1 MLKLGSIQLDIP
13 IVQAALSGYSDRA
26 MRLLAREFTAPL
38 TFTGLIL
45 AKSCI
50 QPSVLR
56 KTIFVPHD
64 DEHPVGAQ
72 LVGQDP
78 TVMARA
84 AGALEDLGYDL
95 IDLNFACPVHKV
107 LRRKRGGF
115 LMQHPKKLIEIFR
128 EVREA
133 VSCPVLM
140 KLRSGFDKSAESR
153 DKFWQICENA
163 VDSGVDALIIHGRT
177 VDQLYRGEPD
187 WDILAEVKR
196 RLPQVPLIGSGN
208 LFTAETVLERL
219 KSQAV
224 DGVAIARGAVGN
236 PWIFTEARA
245 LLEGRNKPPGPDL
258 AEQAAV
264 IRHHLDM
271 VQNLYE
277 ERKAIAYFRKFAARY
292 VRRHPERKTTLLEF
306 MACKTRADVEAVI
319 TQFY

>member
-13 IVQAALSGYSDRA
+13 IIQAALSGYSDRA

-38 TFTGLIL
+38 TFTGGIL
-45 AKSCI
+45 AENFI
-50 QPSVLR
+50 QASVLR

-72 LVGQDP
+72 LVGQDA
-78 TVMARA
+78 TIMARA
-84 AGALEDLGYDL
+84 AAALENLGYDL
-95 IDLNFACPVHKV
+95 IDLNFACPVRKV
-107 LRRKRGGF
+107 LRRRRGGF
-115 LMQHPKKLIEIFR
+115 LMQHPKDLIEILR
-128 EVREA
+128 HVRKA

-140 KLRSGFDKSAESR
+140 KLRSGFDKTAESR

-163 VDSGVDALIIHGRT
+163 VDSGVDALVIHGRT
-177 VDQLYRGEPD
+177 VEQLYRGQAD

-208 LFTAETVLERL
+208 IFTAETVLQRL
-219 KSQAV
+219 KSQTV

-236 PWIFTEARA
+236 PWIFAETRA

-258 AEQAAV
+258 AEQASV

-277 ERKAIAYFRKFAARY
+277 ERKAITYFRKFATRY
-292 VRRHPERKTTLLEF
+292 VRRHPERKTTLLGF

-319 TQFY
+319 TQSY

>member
-13 IVQAALSGYSDRA
+13 IVQAAMSGYSDRA

-45 AKSCI
+45 AKNCL

-72 LVGQDP
+72 LVGEDAS
-78 TVMARA
+78 VMAQA
-84 AGALEDLGYDL
+84 AAALENLGYDL

-115 LMQHPKKLIEIFR
+115 LMRHPKDLIEIFR
-128 EVREA
+128 RVRQA

-140 KLRSGFDKSAESR
+140 KLRAGFDTTTESR
-153 DKFWQICENA
+153 DKFWQICEKA
-163 VDSGVDALIIHGRT
+163 ADSGVDALVIHGRT
-177 VDQLYRGEPD
+177 VDQLYRGQPD
-187 WDILAEVKR
+187 WDLLAQVKR

-208 LFTAETVLERL
+208 LFTAEDVLGRL
-219 KSQAV
+219 NSQTV

-236 PWIFTEARA
+236 PWIFTETRA
-245 LLEGRNKPPGPDL
+245 LIEGRSKPPPPDL

-271 VQNLYE
+271 VQNLFGQ
-277 ERKAIAYFRKFAARY
+277 RKAITYFRKFAARY
-292 VRRHPERKTTLLEF
+292 ARRHPQRKATLLAF
-306 MACKTRADVEAVI
+306 IACKTRADV
-319 TQFY
+319 

>member
-26 MRLLAREFTAPL
+26 MRLLGREFTAPL

-45 AKSCI
+45 AKSCL

-72 LVGQDP
+72 LVGQDA
-78 TVMARA
+78 TTMARA
-84 AGALEDLGYDL
+84 AAALENLGYDL
-95 IDLNFACPVHKV
+95 IDLNFACPAPKV
-107 LRRKRGGF
+107 LRRRRGGF
-115 LMQHPKKLIEIFR
+115 LMQHPEDLIEILR
-128 EVREA
+128 RVRKA

-140 KLRSGFDKSAESR
+140 KLRSGFDKTAESR
-153 DKFWQICENA
+153 EKFWQICENA
-163 VDSGVDALIIHGRT
+163 ADSGVDGLVIHGRT
-177 VDQLYRGEPD
+177 VEQLYRDQPD

-196 RLPQVPLIGSGN
+196 RLPQVPLIGSGDI
-208 LFTAETVLERL
+208 FTAETVLQRL
-219 KSQAV
+219 KSQSV

-236 PWIFTEARA
+236 PWIFTETRA

-271 VQNLYE
+271 VQSLYA

-292 VRRHPERKTTLLEF
+292 VRRHPKRKTTLLRF
-306 MACKTRADVEAVI
+306 MACKTRLDIEDVI
-319 TQFY
+319 MQFY